1 MVKKDIYQQITNQII
16 SDLEKG
22 ALIWEKPWEG
32 GFGGMPKNV
41 FSKSFYSGI
50 NTVILWGRQAQLGAE
65 SSQWLTFRQAQNLGG
80 RIRKG
85 EKAACVIFYKKITVE
100 DKETE
105 EEKTIPVLKTY
116 PVFNLSQCEG
126 LDRLKEVSDK
136 KKLSFEDIKQAE
148 DLIKSLGAKI
158 TFAPVDKACYRP
170 LKDQVLMPKK
180 EQFKTGEGFYST
192 MFHELSHW
200 TGHESRLN
208 RKKGSRFG
216 SKDYAFEELI
226 AEISASFICC
236 HLGFK
241 YSTQHSAYIQS
252 WIEVLKED
260 KTAVFRASSQAQKA
274 AEFILGFKTK
284 KGRGTEKEAQDS

>member
-1 MVKKDIYQQITNQII
+1 MAKKDIYQQITNQII

-22 ALIWEKPWEG
+22 SLVWEKPWEG

-41 FSKSFYSGI
+41 FSKSFYSGV
-50 NTVILWGRQAQLGAE
+50 NTVILWSRQSQLGAE
-65 SSQWLTFRQAQNLGG
+65 SSQWLTFRQVQKLNG

-85 EKAACVIFYKKITVE
+85 EKATCVIFYKKITIE

-126 LDRLKEVSDK
+126 LDHLKEVPDK
-136 KKLSFEDIKQAE
+136 KELSFEDTKQAE
-148 DLIKSLGAKI
+148 ELIKASQARI
-158 TFAPVDKACYRP
+158 TFSYIDRACYKS
-170 LKDQVLMPKK
+170 LKDQILMPKK

-200 TGHESRLN
+200 TGHSSRLD
-208 RKKGSRFG
+208 RKQGNRFG
-216 SKDYAFEELI
+216 SKEYAFEELI

-236 HLGFK
+236 QLGFK
-241 YSTQHSAYIQS
+241 YSTQHSAYVQS

-260 KTAVFRASSQAQKA
+260 KTAIFRASSQAQKA
-274 AEFILGFKTK
+274 SEFILGCGK
-284 KGRGTEKEAQDS
+284 KKEEEPEEAEAS